1 MSITQHEYHSN
12 THLIRQPSTPKYLNQ
27 PILSIQQFT
36 RSDIDYFIQVAQS
49 MKRTVEQYGTCD
61 LLKDK
66 LLTTIFYEPS
76 TRTSSSF
83 QAAMLRLGGKV
94 CHIYLYCDI

>member
-36 RSDIDYFIQVAQS
+36 RSDIDYFIQV
-49 MKRTVEQYGTCD
+49 
-61 LLKDK
+61 
-66 LLTTIFYEPS
+66 
-76 TRTSSSF
+76 
-83 QAAMLRLGGKV
+83 V
-94 CHIYLYCDI
+94 CIYNINRDCV